1 MEFSGLKAGN
11 CRNSIPVSS
20 LQARDGIPRHRYML
34 ERNRTMNRFA
44 TLFSASALTAIAF
57 GADSYAAMPTAT
69 SASEQQIENTVSRLS
84 PSAFNVIMIDS
95 LKSDHNETP
104 FANVTPR
111 SQEARLVQASIIA
124 NPALSRKLQAENVE
138 LTNIVGAE
146 RAADGSVTFYV
157 R

>member
-1 MEFSGLKAGN
+1 
-11 CRNSIPVSS
+11 
-20 LQARDGIPRHRYML
+20 
-34 ERNRTMNRFA
+34 MNRFA